1 MNQIDIGEKLF
12 PMAGVSLLVLVI
24 LIASAP
30 TLMTKTS
37 TRVNLP
43 RAHVVE
49 TDLEDN
55 ISISLRKDGSLYIN
69 DKPAS
74 LDTLVATVKRLEEAD
89 TAAPY
94 YKLVIIRADSELDFG
109 RILEVLDSV
118 KKSGAKRVAFSV
130 IKKKGS

>member
-1 MNQIDIGEKLF
+1 MKQIDIGEKLF

-30 TLMTKTS
+30 ALMTKTS
-37 TRVNLP
+37 TKVNLP

-55 ISISLRKDGSLYIN
+55 ISISIRKDGSIYLN

-74 LDTLVATVKRLEEAD
+74 LDTLVRAVRRMEESD
-89 TAAPY
+89 TGAPY
-94 YKLVIIRADSELDFG
+94 YKLVIIRGDSTLDFG
-109 RILEVLDSV
+109 RILQVLDSV

-130 IKKKGS
+130 IKKKGK